1 MVGFLFLLSF
11 TYEIHGSERHGRGGT
26 NSDEPHTH
34 NCSLVVVS
42 PNWRESYCYCYWRN
56 RT

>member
-26 NSDEPHTH
+26 DSDEPHTH
-34 NCSLVVVS
+34 NCSLVVIS
-42 PNWRESYCYCYWRN
+42 PNWRESYCYWRN